1 MESFWDS
8 LFSCWFL
15 LGKKGLNKF
24 RTTSLPGWNESEIE
38 KKMLWSHNSAA
49 WSQYHRKVPSIAQ
62 EGTSPW
68 FALSLAAILFI
79 DNLDLSKSVLHKPCE
94 IAVITLADNKQTFG
108 NVGGEGRGN
117 MNFSNP
123 MGFLLFWFFLGG
135 GLFVFLSDGFTKL
148 GFYWKLPIGLFLHHS
163 FVSHFRSMTDTITP

>member
-24 RTTSLPGWNESEIE
+24 RTTSLPGWNEPEIE

-108 NVGGEGRGN
+108 NVGGEGRGGRIWI
-117 MNFSNP
+117 FQTQWVFCYF
-123 MGFLLFWFFLGG
+123 GFFLGG
-135 GLFVFLSDGFTKL
+135 SCLFFFQM
-148 GFYWKLPIGLFLHHS
+148 
-163 FVSHFRSMTDTITP
+163 VSLN